1 MSEAEQDY
9 LEKYL
14 NVLRQKTAPDM
25 PDDEFFE
32 RFCGDQILKTRDLD
46 VTELASGVVGGP
58 HDGGVDSVY
67 LFANGRLIQ
76 EDTSPTAFSE
86 QQDRRKPLR
95 LKFSEHLSSSQMGTA
110 YVCLVPIEAY
120 VDFITGED
128 GLRREYILAPNLRGY
143 LGDKGINQQIRD
155 TLAGPQG
162 MEFW

>member
-86 QQDRRKPLR
+86 QQDIKLHLILITATRSP
-95 LKFSEHLSSSQMGTA
+95 KFSEVGYPFDSGSHKMLWSRESIYQEANPEVTA
-110 YVCLVPIEAY
+110 LA
-120 VDFITGED
+120 
-128 GLRREYILAPNLRGY
+128 RRGA
-143 LGDKGINQQIRD
+143 
-155 TLAGPQG
+155 A
-162 MEFW
+162 